1 MSCKSDTLNRPDDD
15 HKGEDEEDDN
25 TEDDDSHVH
34 IFFSM
39 QKSEVARKVGSRKK
53 FCGKNIKIIKI

>member
-1 MSCKSDTLNRPDDD
+1 MSCKSDTLNKPDDD
-15 HKGEDEEDDN
+15 HKGEDEEDDD

-39 QKSEVARKVGSRKK
+39 Q
-53 FCGKNIKIIKI
+53 